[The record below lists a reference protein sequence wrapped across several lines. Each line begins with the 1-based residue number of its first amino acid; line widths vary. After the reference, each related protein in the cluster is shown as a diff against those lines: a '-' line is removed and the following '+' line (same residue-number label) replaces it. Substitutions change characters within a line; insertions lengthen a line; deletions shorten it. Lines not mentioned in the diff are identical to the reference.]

1 MPQVHVIEPIYSHE
15 PAKLRVCAYARVSSD
30 SADQLNS
37 FAAQVRYYTNLIAGN
52 EDWMLVDIY
61 ADRGITGTSTAKRT
75 EFRRMMEDCR
85 KGKID
90 RILVKSL
97 SRFARNTQDC
107 IAALRELRQL
117 GVTVVFEKEH
127 INTGTMAN
135 EMLISMMSA
144 FAQEE
149 SVSISKN
156 MRKGAVMRMQNGTFR
171 ISMPPYGYRYDASG
185 ILAIEPSEAA
195 IVQEIFAAFLSGTN
209 LAKIAEDMQ
218 MRGVPKLRGECKWS
232 KHGIR
237 YILTNERYMGD
248 QRFRKS
254 FRTDTLPY
262 KKVDNRGQM
271 PQFYMAGS
279 HPAIIGQEVFE
290 KAQTLLAQHGQ
301 QFGHDPVKHDSPWT
315 GMLYCAV
322 CGAPLYHR
330 LVNGRECWACSRHL
344 KDRQSCALP
353 TVAEKDLVICF
364 YVMLEKLQQ
373 NSCGILEDH
382 FERLE
387 QIQERLLVSAPG
399 RTGLQLQ
406 MADLL
411 SQSHTLSRLLA
422 TGCVDSAFFI
432 AQNNGIQ
439 KKLAE
444 IKDAI
449 LQQQCENNLEEE
461 ICRTRDLI
469 ASIQDIQLSH
479 KTNALLGP
487 VITKAV
493 VKDSGVIFTLV
504 NGLEFE
510 ERWAKR

>member
-1 MPQVHVIEPIYSHE
+1 MPQVQVIEPLHSRE

-30 SADQLNS
+30 SADQLHS
-37 FAAQVRYYTNLIAGN
+37 FASQVRYYTDLIGSN
-52 EDWMLVDIY
+52 EDWTLVDIY
-61 ADRGITGTSTAKRT
+61 ADRGITGTSTTKRT
-75 EFRRMMEDCR
+75 EFQRMMEDCR

-135 EMLISMMSA
+135 EMLISMMGA

-171 ISMPPYGYRYDASG
+171 ISMPPYGYRYDESG
-185 ILAIEPSEAA
+185 VLAIEPSEAT
-195 IVQEIFAAFLSGTN
+195 IVQEIYAAFLSGTN
-209 LAKIAEDMQ
+209 IVKIAEEMQ
-218 MRGVPKLRGECKWS
+218 ARGVPKLRGECKWS

-262 KKVDNRGQM
+262 KKIDNRGQL
-271 PQFYMAGS
+271 PQFYMADS
-279 HPAIIGQEVFE
+279 YPAIIDREAFQ
-290 KAQTLLAQHGQ
+290 KAQSLLAQHSQ
-301 QFGHDPVKHDSPWT
+301 QFGHDPVKHDSPWA

-322 CGAPLYHR
+322 CGTPLYHR
-330 LVNGRECWACSRHL
+330 SVNGRECWVCSRHL
-344 KDRQSCALP
+344 KDRQSCTLP
-353 TVAEKDLVICF
+353 IIAETDLVICF
-364 YVMLEKLQQ
+364 YVMIEKLQK

-382 FERLE
+382 LERLT
-387 QIQERLLVSAPG
+387 QIQERLLASSPG
-399 RTGLQLQ
+399 RAGLQLQ
-406 MADLL
+406 MADLF

-422 TGCVDSAFFI
+422 NGCVDSVFFI

-444 IKDAI
+444 IKDTI
-449 LQQQCENNLEEE
+449 QQQQCENDLEEE

-469 ASIQDIQLSH
+469 AYIQDIQLSH
-479 KTNALLGP
+479 ENSALLEP

-493 VKDSGVIFTLV
+493 VKDSGVVFTLA

-510 ERWAKR
+510 ERWMKR

>member
-1 MPQVHVIEPIYSHE
+1 MPQVHVIEPVHSHE

-61 ADRGITGTSTAKRT
+61 ADRGITGTSTTKRS
-75 EFRRMMEDCR
+75 EFQRMMEDCR

-185 ILAIEPSEAA
+185 SLAIEPSEAA
-195 IVQEIFAAFLSGTN
+195 IVQEIFAAFLNGTN
-209 LAKIAEDMQ
+209 IAKIAEAIQ
-218 MRGVPKLRGECKWS
+218 VRGVPKLRGECKWS

-271 PQFYMAGS
+271 PQFYMADS
-279 HPAIIGQEVFE
+279 HPAIIEQEIFQ

-301 QFGHDPVKHDSPWT
+301 QFGHDHVKHDSPWA

-322 CGAPLYHR
+322 CEAPLYHR
-330 LVNGRECWACSRHL
+330 SVNGRECWVCSLHL
-344 KDRQSCALP
+344 KDRQSCTLP
-353 TVAEKDLVICF
+353 AVAETDLVACF
-364 YVMLEKLQQ
+364 YAMLEKLQQ
-373 NSCGILEDH
+373 NSCRILEDH
-382 FERLE
+382 LERLE
-387 QIQERLLVSAPG
+387 QIQERLLASAPG
-399 RTGLQLQ
+399 RSHLQQQ

-422 TGCVDSAFFI
+422 NGCVDSAFFI

-444 IKDAI
+444 IKDQI
-449 LQQQCENNLEEE
+449 QQQQCENDLEEV
-461 ICRTRDLI
+461 IDRTRDLI
-469 ASIQDIQLSH
+469 AYIHDIQLPH
-479 KTNALLGP
+479 ENNVLLEP

-493 VKDSGVIFTLV
+493 VKDSGVAFTLV

-510 ERWAKR
+510 ERWSKS

>member
-1 MPQVHVIEPIYSHE
+1 
-15 PAKLRVCAYARVSSD
+15 
-30 SADQLNS
+30 
-37 FAAQVRYYTNLIAGN
+37 
-52 EDWMLVDIY
+52 
-61 ADRGITGTSTAKRT
+61 
-75 EFRRMMEDCR
+75 
-85 KGKID
+85 
-90 RILVKSL
+90 
-97 SRFARNTQDC
+97 
-107 IAALRELRQL
+107 
-117 GVTVVFEKEH
+117 
-127 INTGTMAN
+127 
-135 EMLISMMSA
+135 
-144 FAQEE
+144 
-149 SVSISKN
+149 
-156 MRKGAVMRMQNGTFR
+156 MRMQNGTFR

-209 LAKIAEDMQ
+209 LAKIAEAMQ

-271 PQFYMAGS
+271 PLFYLADS
-279 HPAIIGQEVFE
+279 HPAIIEQEIFQ

-301 QFGHDPVKHDSPWT
+301 QFGHDPVKHDSPWA

-322 CGAPLYHR
+322 CGVPLYHR
-330 LVNGRECWACSRHL
+330 LVIGRECWGCSRHL
-344 KDRQSCALP
+344 KDRQSCTLP
-353 TVAEKDLVICF
+353 AIAETDLAACF
-364 YVMLEKLQQ
+364 YAMVEKLQQ
-373 NSCGILEDH
+373 NSCRILEDH
-382 FERLE
+382 LERLE
-387 QIQERLLVSAPG
+387 QIQERLLASAPG
-399 RTGLQLQ
+399 RSHLQQQ

-422 TGCVDSAFFI
+422 NGCVDSAFFI

-444 IKDAI
+444 IKDQI
-449 LQQQCENNLEEE
+449 QQQQCENDLQEV
-461 ICRTRDLI
+461 IDRTRDLI
-469 ASIQDIQLSH
+469 AYIQDIQLPH
-479 KTNALLGP
+479 ENNVLLEP

-493 VKDSGVIFTLV
+493 VKDSGVAFTLV

-510 ERWAKR
+510 ERWSKP

>member
-1 MPQVHVIEPIYSHE
+1 MPQVHVIEPVHSRE

-37 FAAQVRYYTNLIAGN
+37 FASQVRYYTNLITGHS
-52 EDWMLVDIY
+52 DWTLVDIY
-61 ADRGITGTSTAKRT
+61 ADKGITGTSTAKRA
-75 EFRRMMEDCR
+75 EFRRMMDDCR

-127 INTGTMAN
+127 INTSTMAN

-185 ILAIEPSEAA
+185 ALAVEPFEAVV
-195 IVQEIFAAFLSGTN
+195 VQEIFAAFLNGKN
-209 LAKIAEDMQ
+209 IGKIAEEMQ
-218 MRGVPKLRGECKWS
+218 ARGVPKLRGECKWS

-237 YILTNERYMGD
+237 YILTNERYVGD

-254 FRTDTLPY
+254 FRTDALPY
-262 KKVDNRGQM
+262 KKVDNRGQL
-271 PQFYMAGS
+271 PQFYMVGS
-279 HPAIIGQEVFE
+279 HPAIIGQDVFQ
-290 KAQTLLAQHGQ
+290 KVQALLAQHGQ
-301 QFGHDPVKHDSPWT
+301 QFGHDPVKHDSPWA
-315 GMLYCAV
+315 GILSCSV
-322 CGAPLYHR
+322 CGAMLYHR
-330 LVNGRECWACSRHL
+330 KRNGRDCWACSRHL
-344 KDRQSCALP
+344 KDSQSCSLP
-353 TVAEKDLVICF
+353 VIEETDLAICF
-364 YVMLEKLQQ
+364 YTMLEKLQQ
-373 NSCGILEDH
+373 DSCNILENH
-382 FERLE
+382 LERLE
-387 QIQERLLVSAPG
+387 QIKERLLESAPD
-399 RTGLQLQ
+399 RTRLQQQ

-422 TGCVDSAFFI
+422 NGCVDSAFFI

-439 KKLAE
+439 KKLTE
-444 IKDAI
+444 IKGRMQ
-449 LQQQCENNLEEE
+449 QQQCKTDLEEK

-469 ASIQDIQLSH
+469 AYIRGVQLSREDRPAW
-479 KTNALLGP
+479 KL
-487 VITKAV
+487 VIKKAV

-504 NGLEFE
+504 DDLEFE
-510 ERWAKR
+510 EGWAKR

>member
-1 MPQVHVIEPIYSHE
+1 MPQIQVIAPLHVSE
-15 PAKLRVCAYARVSSD
+15 PAKLRVCAYVRVSSD
-30 SADQLNS
+30 SANQLNS
-37 FAAQVRYYTNLIAGN
+37 FASQVRYYTNLISGN
-52 EDWMLVDIY
+52 EDWTLVDIY
-61 ADRGITGTSTAKRT
+61 ADRGITGTSTAKRA
-75 EFRRMMEDCR
+75 EFQRMMEDCR

-135 EMLISMMSA
+135 EM
-144 FAQEE
+144 
-149 SVSISKN
+149 
-156 MRKGAVMRMQNGTFR
+156 GTFR

-185 ILAIEPSEAA
+185 SLAIEPSEAA
-195 IVQEIFAAFLSGTN
+195 IVQEIFAAFLNGTN
-209 LAKIAEDMQ
+209 IAKIAEAMQ
-218 MRGVPKLRGECKWS
+218 VRGVPKLRGECKWS

-254 FRTDTLPY
+254 FRTNTLPY

-271 PQFYMAGS
+271 PQFYMAGT
-279 HPAIIGQEVFE
+279 HPAIIGQKVFE

-301 QFGHDPVKHDSPWT
+301 QFGHAPVKHDSPWA
-315 GMLYCAV
+315 GVLYCAV
-322 CGAPLYHR
+322 CKAPLYHR
-330 LVNGRECWACSRHL
+330 SVNGRECWVCSRHL
-344 KDRQSCALP
+344 KNNQSCTLP
-353 TVAEKDLVICF
+353 AVAETDLVACF
-364 YVMLEKLQQ
+364 YAMIEKLQQ
-373 NSCGILEDH
+373 NSCRILEDH
-382 FERLE
+382 LERLE
-387 QIQERLLVSAPG
+387 QIQERLLASAPG
-399 RTGLQLQ
+399 RSHLQQQ

-422 TGCVDSAFFI
+422 NGCVDSAFFI

-444 IKDAI
+444 IKDQI
-449 LQQQCENNLEEE
+449 QQQQCENDLEEV
-461 ICRTRDLI
+461 IDRTRDLI
-469 ASIQDIQLSH
+469 AYIHDIQLPH
-479 KTNALLGP
+479 ENNVLLEP

-493 VKDSGVIFTLV
+493 VKDSGVAFTLV

-510 ERWAKR
+510 ERWSKS